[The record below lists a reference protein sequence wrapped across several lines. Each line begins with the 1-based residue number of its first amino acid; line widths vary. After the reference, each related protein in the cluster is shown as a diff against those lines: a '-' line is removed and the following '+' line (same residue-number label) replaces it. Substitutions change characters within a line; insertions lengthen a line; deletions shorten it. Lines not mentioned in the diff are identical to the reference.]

1 VGAHEVCVLYYG
13 VLHFGPRGWSSWQQ
27 WSWSTATRARRDGA
41 VGGNGD
47 LELLVLGSGKAG
59 REHNVFGGRQWW
71 EGLMHVREDRRTTHA
86 RRKCHFILVEIV
98 VDSQPLI

>member
-1 VGAHEVCVLYYG
+1 MCSLLRSTTLWSTRVEQLATMELEHGDASKE
-13 VLHFGPRGWSSWQQ
+13 GWSGWRQ
-27 WSWSTATRARRDGA
+27 
-41 VGGNGD
+41 GD
-47 LELLVLGSGKAG
+47 LELLVLGSWKAG